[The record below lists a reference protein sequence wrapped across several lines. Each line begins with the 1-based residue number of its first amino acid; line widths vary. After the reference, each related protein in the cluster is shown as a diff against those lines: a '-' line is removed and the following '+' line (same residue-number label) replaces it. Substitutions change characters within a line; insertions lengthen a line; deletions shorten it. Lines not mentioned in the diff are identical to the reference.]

1 MGKQQQTATS
11 VESAVTSWSPD
22 YCNFATCCI
31 LVIYISQKL
40 KAVQHDHAVQRTGT
54 LSAAKHALLF
64 DGTGIHCKR
73 LQALCIAQLQNMH

>member
-1 MGKQQQTATS
+1 MGKQQQTATY

-40 KAVQHDHAVQRTGT
+40 KAVQHDHALQRTGT
-54 LSAAKHALLF
+54 LSAAKHALLI
-64 DGTGIHCKR
+64 DGAGMHCKH
-73 LQALCIAQLQNMH
+73 LQASCIAQLHDV